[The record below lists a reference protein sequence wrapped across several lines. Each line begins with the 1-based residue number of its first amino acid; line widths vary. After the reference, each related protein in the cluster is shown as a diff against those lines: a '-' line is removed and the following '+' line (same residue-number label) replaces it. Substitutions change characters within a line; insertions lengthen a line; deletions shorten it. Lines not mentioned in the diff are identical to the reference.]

1 MKKGSKHISTIKA
14 RKEALKD
21 ITKDS
26 DINYVYKEKDILK
39 YIKDNKDGSA

>member
-1 MKKGSKHISTIKA
+1 MKQKGKHISTIQAK
-14 RKEALKD
+14 KIALKD

>member
-1 MKKGSKHISTIKA
+1 MKKGSKHISIIKA

-26 DINYVYKEKDILK
+26 DINYVHKEKDILK
-39 YIKDNKDGSA
+39 YIKDNKDGST